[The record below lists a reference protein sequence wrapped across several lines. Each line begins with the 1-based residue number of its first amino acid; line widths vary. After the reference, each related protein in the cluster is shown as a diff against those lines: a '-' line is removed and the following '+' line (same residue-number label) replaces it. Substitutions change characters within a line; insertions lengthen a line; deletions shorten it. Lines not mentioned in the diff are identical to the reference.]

1 MLFNLCSTI
10 GPDNWIAHY
19 VGRVLFMEQ
28 AAVGI
33 ALIALIF
40 VFDTQ
45 YKIKKLEKRVKEI
58 ENKSEQN

>member
-1 MLFNLCSTI
+1 
-10 GPDNWIAHY
+10 
-19 VGRVLFMEQ
+19 MEQ

-45 YKIKKLEKRVKEI
+45 SKIKKLEKRVKEF